1 MPVMSDAGGGRARLG
16 RSPRYFRRVRLRGAA
31 VIAVLAALAAPA
43 AASALPDCPA
53 LPQKRT
59 ILSGQGQL
67 ESIIADAKG
76 RLFYT
81 DLMNSGRLLR
91 IDAPGAEPKVLI
103 QGINGSGGLAWGT
116 DGFLV
121 LGFNGGTQN
130 AIVDGTEGG
139 LMRVNPETG
148 ESTVLTRGMG
158 QANGLVR
165 GPDGAIYAS
174 NDFGHG
180 IDRFAGGK
188 LEDDWSK
195 VQTPNGL
202 VIDTAGRYMYAA
214 QTFKPASVAR
224 IELANPANEEPF
236 FEAAVADEPAGP
248 DGMTRD
254 DRDRLFLAVNAFG
267 EVWRI
272 DPDRTACRLATGIGN
287 ASALN
292 WGGGAPGFPAE
303 NLYVVGFSGVM
314 VELANATDRPP
325 PAGPPTAS
333 ALRMTVSPRR
343 YPERTSAR
351 WKLRVTAGGVP
362 VPGATVRLGGK
373 RATTNADGAATIV
386 ARFFHPGLKKV
397 RASHPGYRS
406 ARKTIRVLRVTP

>member
-1 MPVMSDAGGGRARLG
+1 MIRRAL
-16 RSPRYFRRVRLRGAA
+16 VLAA
-31 VIAVLAALAAPA
+31 LAALAAPA
-43 AASALPDCPA
+43 AASALPDCPD

-76 RLFYT
+76 RIFYT
-81 DLMNSGRLLR
+81 DIMNSGRLLR
-91 IDAPGAEPKVLI
+91 IDGPGAEPKLLI
-103 QGINGSGGLAWGT
+103 QGISGTGGLAWNT
-116 DGFLV
+116 DGSLV
-121 LGFNGGTQN
+121 LGFNGSTQN
-130 AIVDGTEGG
+130 SIADGPDGG
-139 LMRVNPETG
+139 LLRVDPETG
-148 ESTVLTRGMG
+148 QSTVLTRGIG

-180 IDRFAGGK
+180 IDRFANGK

-195 VQTPNGL
+195 VETPNGL
-202 VIDTAGRYMYAA
+202 VIDTAGRYLYAA
-214 QTFKPASVAR
+214 QTFKPASIAR

-236 FEAAVADEPAGP
+236 FEAAVADQPGGP

-314 VELANATDRPP
+314 VELAKATDRPP

-333 ALRMTVSPRR
+333 TLRLTVSPKRQPARR
-343 YPERTSAR
+343 IAR
-351 WKLRVTAGGVP
+351 WNLRVTAGDAP

-373 RATTNADGAATIV
+373 RATTNADGAATIE
-386 ARFFHPGLKKV
+386 ARFFHPGLKKA

-406 ARKTIRVLRVTP
+406 ARKTVRVLRAAP